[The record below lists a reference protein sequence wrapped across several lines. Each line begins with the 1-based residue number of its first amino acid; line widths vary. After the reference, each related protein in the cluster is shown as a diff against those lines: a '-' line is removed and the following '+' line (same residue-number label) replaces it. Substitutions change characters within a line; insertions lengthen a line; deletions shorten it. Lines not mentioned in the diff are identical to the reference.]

1 MCFWKIMLKV
11 RCFKTTGDHRPF
23 LSKFDV
29 KLGSW
34 GIIHTG
40 EHSPLEVSTKPSHLP
55 PGSSAGFT
63 PRARSASLMDGMG
76 WNIKSVLQISVYFVS
91 ILVMYIPIYN
101 HVQSLSPTL
110 EWVWN
115 LQFQSDSS
123 IYKSLQYI
131 PDGLEWNGKEE
142 GFFVEWLSYFVL
154 FTDRCS
160 YAITGSLSPPLY
172 SVDAQIPQIV
182 TYGLFEKIPSITP

>member
-1 MCFWKIMLKV
+1 MLKV

-63 PRARSASLMDGMG
+63 PRARSASLMGGVG
-76 WNIKSVLQISVYFVS
+76 WVGSGGTEDQKCPSNFFILCEYIGNVYT
-91 ILVMYIPIYN
+91 YI
-101 HVQSLSPTL
+101 
-110 EWVWN
+110 
-115 LQFQSDSS
+115 
-123 IYKSLQYI
+123 
-131 PDGLEWNGKEE
+131 
-142 GFFVEWLSYFVL
+142 
-154 FTDRCS
+154 
-160 YAITGSLSPPLY
+160 
-172 SVDAQIPQIV
+172 
-182 TYGLFEKIPSITP
+182 